1 MAEGTS
7 INYSSRIGTLAIFCA
22 VAKGVWQSGTDLNMG
37 MGARRRRRVK
47 KSEHWRTD
55 GTKGGKQN
63 NAPSNSWKQGHV
75 LRSSGK

>member
-37 MGARRRRRVK
+37 MGGRRRRVK

-55 GTKGGKQN
+55 GTKGRKQN
-63 NAPSNSWKQGHV
+63 NAPTKSWKQGHV
-75 LRSSGK
+75 LRKSCK